1 MPLTTEERVELMK
14 RAREAKANKK
24 RAETPVVN
32 VEPPVEQP
40 PPPKVKKS
48 RKKNEIAPLPEPAQ
62 VIQVSDEEEAE
73 VTEVVEVPIPVPKKK
88 ALPTKWLKKQA
99 EPEKVCCD
107 AKLTKEK
114 YVIDDEPQIVEEK
127 IVIPSKATLKKPRAP
142 RSSTPLRTLTI
153 TEPAPITELI
163 QDLEKADMKYRPV
176 QVRQVPPPSA
186 PIQIKRVESPF
197 KLFDY

>member
-24 RAETPVVN
+24 LAETPVVN
-32 VEPPVEQP
+32 VEQPVEQP
-40 PPPKVKKS
+40 PPPKIKKT
-48 RKKNEIAPLPEPAQ
+48 RKKQEVPLPEPAQ
-62 VIQVSDEEEAE
+62 VIQVSDEEEE
-73 VTEVVEVPIPVPKKK
+73 VEVPIPVPKKK

-107 AKLTKEK
+107 AKVSKEK
-114 YVIDDEPQIVEEK
+114 YVIDDEPQVVEEK

-142 RSSTPLRTLTI
+142 RASTPSRTLTL
-153 TEPAPITELI
+153 TEPPPITELI
-163 QDLEKADMKYRPV
+163 QELEKADMKYRPV
-176 QVRQVPPPSA
+176 QVRQAPPPSA
-186 PIQIKRVESPF
+186 PIQIKRVENAF

>member
-24 RAETPVVN
+24 LAETPVVN
-32 VEPPVEQP
+32 VEQPVEQP
-40 PPPKVKKS
+40 PPPKVKKT
-48 RKKNEIAPLPEPAQ
+48 RKKQEAVLPEPVQ
-62 VIQVSDEEEAE
+62 LVIESESEEDVIEA
-73 VTEVVEVPIPVPKKK
+73 PAPAPKKK
-88 ALPTKWLKKQA
+88 ALPAKWLKNPKT

-114 YVIDDEPQIVEEK
+114 PVIDDAPQVVEEK
-127 IVIPSKATLKKPRAP
+127 IVIPSKTTLKKPRAP
-142 RSSTPLRTLTI
+142 RASTPSRTLTL
-153 TEPAPITELI
+153 TEPPPITELI
-163 QDLEKADMKYRPV
+163 QELEQADKKYRPV

-186 PIQIKRVESPF
+186 PIQIKRVENAF